1 MSSDSRI
8 AIVVP
13 YFQREPGVLKRTV
26 ESAFR
31 QTLAERL
38 LVIVVDDE
46 SPVPADSELTDVSD
60 FIRERT
66 LVIRQENGG
75 AGAARNRALDAIPDD
90 VEFAAFLDSDDTWEP
105 DHIENAVHALGLGFD
120 FYFSDYIACDYRES
134 SNFTRI
140 GSLRPEEHDCLD
152 AGRGLYGF
160 RSTAIDH
167 VVRQGNVIQTSTVV
181 YRFRRFPR
189 LRFREEFYNGQDF
202 FFWMD
207 IGELGA
213 RMVFSMRVECDCGEG
228 INIYSG
234 SGWGTDKFLRRVRN
248 ELKVWLSAARFY
260 RLTPEQSAA
269 NRRKI
274 AGLQETVIR
283 DLLHRMARRSAIP
296 WQLLGDIVRLSPQIL
311 PKAPWYFM
319 KVFKEK
325 LQNQGAQ

>member
-1 MSSDSRI
+1 LNDDPRI
-8 AIVVP
+8 AIIVP
-13 YFQREPGVLKRTV
+13 YFQREAGVLKRTV
-26 ESAFR
+26 ESAFD
-31 QTLAERL
+31 QTLAKRL

-46 SPVPADSELTDVSD
+46 SPVPADSELTGVGD
-60 FIRERT
+60 FIRERL
-66 LVIRQENGG
+66 LVIRQANGG

-105 DHIENAVHALGLGFD
+105 DHIENALHALGLGYD
-120 FYFSDYIACDYRES
+120 FYFSDYIACDYRET

-140 GSLRPEEHDCLD
+140 GSLRPEEHDLLD

-181 YRFRRFPR
+181 YRFRRFPQ

-213 RMVFSMRVECDCGEG
+213 RMVFSMHVECDCGEG

-260 RLTPEQSAA
+260 RLTPEQSEA
-269 NRRKI
+269 NRKKI
-274 AGLQETVIR
+274 AGLQETAIR
-283 DLLHRMARRSAIP
+283 GLLHRMARRSAIP
-296 WQLLGDIVRLSPQIL
+296 WRLLGDIVRLSPQVL
-311 PKAPWYFM
+311 LKAPWYFL
-319 KVFKEK
+319 KAFKEK
-325 LQNQGAQ
+325 LQNQGSQ

>member
-1 MSSDSRI
+1 MSGDPRV
-8 AIVVP
+8 AIIVP
-13 YFQREPGVLKRTV
+13 YFQRESGVLVRTV

-31 QTLAERL
+31 QTVADRL

-46 SPVPADSELTDVSD
+46 SPVPADSELTGVRD
-60 FIRERT
+60 FIRDRL
-66 LVIRQENGG
+66 LVIRQANGG
-75 AGAARNRALDAIPDD
+75 AGAARNRALDAIPDG

-105 DHIENAVHALGLGFD
+105 DHIENALHALDLGYD
-120 FYFSDYIACDYRES
+120 FYFSDYIACDFRET

-140 GSLRPEEHDCLD
+140 GSLRPEEHHLLD
-152 AGRGLYGF
+152 PERGLYGF
-160 RSTAIDH
+160 QSTAIDH

-181 YRFRRFPR
+181 YRFRRFPQ

-213 RMVFSMRVECDCGEG
+213 RMVFSTRVECDCGEG

-260 RLTPEQSAA
+260 QLTPEQSEA
-269 NRRKI
+269 NHRKI
-274 AGLQETVIR
+274 AGLQETAIR
-283 DLLHRMARRSAIP
+283 GLLHRMARRSAIP
-296 WQLLGDIVRLSPQIL
+296 WRLLGDIVRLSPQVL
-311 PKAPWYFM
+311 LKAPWVVL
-319 KVFKEK
+319 KVFREK
-325 LQNQGAQ
+325 LQSQGSQ

>member
-1 MSSDSRI
+1 MSNDPRI
-8 AIVVP
+8 AVVVP
-13 YFQREPGVLKRTV
+13 YFQRQAGVLKRTV
-26 ESAFR
+26 ESAFC
-31 QTLAERL
+31 QTLAEQL

-46 SPVPADSELTDVSD
+46 SPVPADADLTDVSD
-60 FIRERT
+60 FIRERL
-66 LVIRQENGG
+66 LVIRQTNGG

-105 DHIENAVHALGLGFD
+105 DHIENAIHALGLGYD
-120 FYFSDYIACDYRES
+120 FYFSDYIACDYREA

-152 AGRGLYGF
+152 TARRLYGF
-160 RSTAIDH
+160 RSSAIDH

-213 RMVFSMRVECDCGEG
+213 RMAFSMRVECDCGEG

-260 RLTPEQSAA
+260 QLTPEQSEA
-269 NRRKI
+269 NRKKI

-283 DLLHRMARRSAIP
+283 DLLHRVARRSAIP
-296 WQLLGDIVRLSPQIL
+296 WHLLGDIVRLSPQIL
-311 PKAPWYFM
+311 LKAPWYFLR
-319 KVFKEK
+319 VVKEK
-325 LQNQGAQ
+325 LQSQGSQ